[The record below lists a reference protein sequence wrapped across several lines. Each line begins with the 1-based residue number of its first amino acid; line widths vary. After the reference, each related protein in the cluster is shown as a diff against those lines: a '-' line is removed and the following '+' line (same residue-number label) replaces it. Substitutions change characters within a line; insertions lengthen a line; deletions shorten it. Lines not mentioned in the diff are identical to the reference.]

1 MRFTHSH
8 LAGPLLGSM
17 RSAKHRV
24 FRNFISSL
32 CMVGVFLLSTP
43 AYASLCP
50 AHKDLP
56 LLTIDQL
63 TTSSVPVYDDWQVMW
78 NGVPMSDAQ
87 VAELSGVGPMIDRT
101 RVEIEKRGFW
111 VYLGL
116 VGAAVGA
123 AVSGAGWM
131 LHGKKSAEPEVT
143 LSMGLGGL
151 ALTFGGFLMVSDT
164 IQSSF
169 EPHVAPTPR
178 HRITRSEMQGLVAE
192 INNTLYGQICGAVLM
207 VGGEASSSE
216 GWE

>member
-1 MRFTHSH
+1 MRFTRSH
-8 LAGPLLGSM
+8 LAAPSLGSM
-17 RSAKHRV
+17 RSAKNRT
-24 FRNFISSL
+24 FRYIVSFL
-32 CMVGVFLLSTP
+32 CMLGVLALGTP
-43 AYASLCP
+43 AYASFCP

-56 LLTIDQL
+56 LLTIDHI
-63 TTSSVPVYDDWQVMW
+63 TESAVPVYDNWQVMW

-101 RVEIEKRGFW
+101 RAEIDRRGFW
-111 VYLGL
+111 VYMGL
-116 VGAAVGA
+116 IGAAVGA

-131 LHGKKSAEPEVT
+131 LQGRKSAEPEVT
-143 LSMGLGGL
+143 LTMGLGGL

-178 HRITRSEMQGLVAE
+178 HRITRDEMQGLVAA

-207 VGGEASSSE
+207 TSDTASDE

>member
-1 MRFTHSH
+1 M
-8 LAGPLLGSM
+8 
-17 RSAKHRV
+17 
-24 FRNFISSL
+24 SL
-32 CMVGVFLLSTP
+32 TLVGVLSLSTP
-43 AYASLCP
+43 ASASLCP

-63 TTSSVPVYDDWQVMW
+63 TESTVPVYDDWQVMW

-87 VAELSGVGPMIDRT
+87 VAELAGVGPLIDRT
-101 RVEIEKRGFW
+101 RVEIQKRGFW
-111 VYLGL
+111 VYSGL
-116 VGAAVGA
+116 IAAAVGA

-131 LHGKKSAEPEVT
+131 LHGRRSAEPGVT
-143 LSMGLGGL
+143 LSMGVGGL

-178 HRITRSEMQGLVAE
+178 HRITREEMQGLVSA

-207 VGGEASSSE
+207 VGDPGSDE
-216 GWE
+216 GWQ